1 MKNTLQEQTRKKRD
15 FNSVPIRYTN
25 VPKKCNPNVIR
36 NTLL

>member
-1 MKNTLQEQTRKKRD
+1 MKNTLQGQTRKKRD
-15 FNSVPIRYTN
+15 SNIIPIRYAN